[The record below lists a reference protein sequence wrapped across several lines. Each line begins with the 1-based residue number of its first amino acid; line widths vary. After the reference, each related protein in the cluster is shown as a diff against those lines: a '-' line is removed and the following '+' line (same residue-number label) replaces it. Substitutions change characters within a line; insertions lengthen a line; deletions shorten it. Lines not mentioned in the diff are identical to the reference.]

1 VKFVHKLEGED
12 AVAFDGRFESAGTQ
26 RLLSYI
32 GPIVDV
38 LESGKL
44 LVVDE
49 FDSSL
54 HPMVVRFVLSL
65 FHDPDASK
73 RGAQLWMTTHDT
85 SLLDTELLRRDQFW
99 FMDKD
104 DRQASRLY
112 PLTDFSPRK
121 GEALEKAYLRARYG
135 GVPFISRAN
144 LH

>member
-1 VKFVHKLEGED
+1 
-12 AVAFDGRFESAGTQ
+12 
-26 RLLSYI
+26 
-32 GPIVDV
+32 VDV

-144 LH
+144 LQ